1 MSDDDSN
8 DTTKLGLSRRGLL
21 AAASG
26 VGALALS
33 AAAPARAA
41 IVNTDFRGLP
51 PYGNSTLPAGVRPRL
66 IANVNGLTVNILEA
80 GFETPGRPLV
90 LLLHGFPNLAYSWR
104 KVMPALAAAGYYA
117 VAPDCRG
124 FGRTTGWD
132 DAWDA
137 DPQPFLAINMVRDQI
152 ALVSALGYRS
162 TAMMVGHDQGSL
174 LAALGALIRPDMFP
188 RLTLLGGGFN
198 GPPSF
203 PFNTANGAPAPHPE
217 ITAAELDA
225 EYAKL
230 DPPRKGYQDYWAS
243 LEAERDMKNVPQ
255 GMTNFY
261 RAFYYMKSA
270 DFPGNQNLQPFH
282 AVRTAKEAAVQNA
295 QMPEY
300 YVMRR
305 GWSMPATVA
314 ASMPDVA
321 YIKACKWLTEPE
333 CEVYGMEYARSG
345 WTGALQEYRIRRN
358 NAFRP
363 TVDEQLTYS
372 GRTINV
378 PTHVIAARED
388 WGSNRRVGGPMNIG
402 KTGYTQFKGVHM
414 VERAGHWAHEEQPQQ
429 VSQLLVAFL
438 REHA

>member
-21 AAASG
+21 AVASG
-26 VGALALS
+26 LGALALS

-104 KVMPALAAAGYYA
+104 KVMPALAAAGCYA

-372 GRTINV
+372 GRTIDV